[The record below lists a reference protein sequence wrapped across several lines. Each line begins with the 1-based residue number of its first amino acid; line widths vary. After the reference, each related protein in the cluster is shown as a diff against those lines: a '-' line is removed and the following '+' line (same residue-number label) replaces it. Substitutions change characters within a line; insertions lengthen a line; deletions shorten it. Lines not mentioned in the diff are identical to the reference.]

1 MSPAGRLRRRLFGV
15 PSAQAVFTQPGFAAE
30 AWARF
35 GPVAVALTDGYH
47 AALEDPHLVRLAGR
61 LDEVDPAWQGFAYEG
76 AGMGLAALDAVAPW
90 SNRVATLD
98 HGAAARH
105 RYPFYVGLGLAYA
118 RLRRSPEAQLAGL
131 DPLLGW
137 VTADGY
143 GFHEAFFHRRA
154 TVEQHR
160 VPARLT
166 AYGRRMFDQG
176 VGRAL
181 WFSSA
186 GSPGQAAAL
195 IEGFP
200 AIRHHDLWSGVGLA
214 TAYGGGTTAHGLR
227 ALQLLARPYGAALAR
242 GAATAAWGRSQAGT
256 ATEHT
261 DLACAVLCDT
271 STDTAA
277 AVVERA
283 RWGLPATDVQP
294 LHELWRQ
301 RVEDDF
307 QHRSGQLTSPPRPPA
322 NSPAPSI

>member
-15 PSAQAVFTQPGFAAE
+15 PSPQAVFTQPGFAPE
-30 AWARF
+30 AWTQF

-47 AALEDPHLVRLAGR
+47 AALEDPHPVRLAAR
-61 LDEVDPAWQGFAYEG
+61 LDEVEPALVGFAYEG
-76 AGMGLAALDAVAPW
+76 AAMGLAALDAVAPW
-90 SNRVATLD
+90 SDRVATLD

-118 RLRRSPEAQLAGL
+118 RLHRAPEAQLAGL

-154 TVEQHR
+154 TVERHR
-160 VPARLT
+160 VPTVLT

-181 WFSSA
+181 WFSSG
-186 GSPGQAAAL
+186 GSPGRAAAL

-214 TAYGGGTTAHGLR
+214 TAYGGGTNAHGLR
-227 ALQLLARPYGAALAR
+227 ALQVLARPYAAALAR
-242 GAATAAWGRSQAGT
+242 GAATAAWGRSQAGS

-261 DLACAVLCDT
+261 ELACAVLCDT
-271 STDTAA
+271 SAASAA

-307 QHRSGQLTSPPRPPA
+307 RHQSDELTSPPRPLA
-322 NSPAPSI
+322 TSPAPPI